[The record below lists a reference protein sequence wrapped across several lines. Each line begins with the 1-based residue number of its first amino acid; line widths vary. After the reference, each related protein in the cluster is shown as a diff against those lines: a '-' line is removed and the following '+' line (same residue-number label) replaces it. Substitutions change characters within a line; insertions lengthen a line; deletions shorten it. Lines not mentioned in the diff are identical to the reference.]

1 MGKKYRPLH
10 SPLGGGTNPISRNS
24 INISS
29 RSNKPFIPSQV
40 KYPSFLR
47 SSDVISVPV
56 FLSQGRPLLWFLIV
70 SLVNS
75 FCFFVED
82 FPLKFSFNFFSHFIH
97 LSEESFLAF
106 SIPMPVT
113 LWFFSVNSRF
123 ILCLLSSSLLTN
135 EHFYY
140 RSSIHIWIHFRI
152 LQVLWRLSLYRWSQ
166 LKLKPRY

>member
-1 MGKKYRPLH
+1 M
-10 SPLGGGTNPISRNS
+10 
-24 INISS
+24 
-29 RSNKPFIPSQV
+29 PSQV
-40 KYPSFLR
+40 KYPFFCVVVTRFPFRFSCHKGFLCFR
-47 SSDVISVPV
+47 L
-56 FLSQGRPLLWFLIV
+56 FLA

-82 FPLKFSFNFFSHFIH
+82 FPLKFSFKFFSHFIH

-113 LWFFSVNSRF
+113 LCFFWGVNPRY

-140 RSSIHIWIHFRI
+140 RSSIHIWIHFLI
-152 LQVLWRLSLYRWSQ
+152 LQVL
-166 LKLKPRY
+166 

>member
-10 SPLGGGTNPISRNS
+10 SPLGGGTNPISRNN

-29 RSNKPFIPSQV
+29 RSNKPFMPSQV

-56 FLSQGRPLLWFLIV
+56 FLSQGRPLFWFLIA

-97 LSEESFLAF
+97 LSEESFLSF

-113 LWFFSVNSRF
+113 LYFFSVNPRF

-140 RSSIHIWIHFRI
+140 RSSIHIWIHFLI

-166 LKLKPRY
+166 LQLKPRY